1 MKISH
6 SKNIVIFFGQTWDS
20 GCFSVLK
27 FFPRFLVGQY
37 VTVHDEVISHVNVS
51 SARAVDG
58 GTYSCRAENAVGFAE
73 HAARLNIYGEG

>member
-1 MKISH
+1 M
-6 SKNIVIFFGQTWDS
+6 
-20 GCFSVLK
+20 
-27 FFPRFLVGQY
+27 
-37 VTVHDEVISHVNVS
+37 TVHDEVISHVNVS